1 MARLTIM
8 GLGPGE
14 AALLAPMARQ
24 ALESAHVVA
33 GYGTYLDL
41 LEPELLA
48 GKEIIES
55 GMMREMQRV
64 QAAIDATRA
73 GKDSVLVSSGDPGV
87 YGMAGL
93 AWELAEEC
101 GALADIELSVVPGI
115 PALCAAAAL
124 LGAPLMHDFASVS
137 LSDLLTPWE
146 VIERR
151 VELAAQADFVLAI
164 YNPRSKRRD
173 WQLPRALELI
183 RRHRGPRTPVGHVR
197 NGYRQNQL
205 VDVIALDGM
214 DGAYIERVDMLSLL
228 IVGNNA
234 TRFVSAP
241 GGRRMLTPR
250 GYMDKYG
257 KKC

>member
-1 MARLTIM
+1 MARLTVV
-8 GLGPGE
+8 GLGPGD

-24 ALESAHVVA
+24 ALEAARVVA

-41 LEPELLA
+41 LEPRLLA

-55 GMMREMQRV
+55 GMMREMERV
-64 QAAIDATRA
+64 QAAIDAALA
-73 GKDSVLVSSGDPGV
+73 GKETVLVSSGDAGV

-93 AWELAEEC
+93 ALELADSR
-101 GALADIELSVVPGI
+101 GALEALDLAVVPGI

-124 LGAPLMHDFASVS
+124 LGAPLMHDFACVS

-151 VELAAQADFVLAI
+151 VELAAQADFVLAL

-173 WQLPRALELI
+173 WQLPRALELA
-183 RRHRGPRTPVGHVR
+183 RRHRDPATPVGHVR
-197 NGYRQNQL
+197 NAYRQSQSVEVL
-205 VDVIALDGM
+205 TLGGM
-214 DGAYIERVDMLSLL
+214 DDAMLTRVDMLSLL
-228 IVGNNA
+228 VIGNSA
-234 TRFVSAP
+234 TRAVSSHDGP
-241 GGRRMLTPR
+241 RMLTPR

-257 KKC
+257 EKC